1 MVTKLKILYTVVFV
15 TMITVVTWAARKE
28 SLFAIP
34 APVSNDPWF
43 IATLFDA
50 YFGFLA
56 FFIWVAYREK
66 SLALKASWFIAI
78 ACLGNIAM
86 SSYVLLALFRLRK
99 GEGADKLF
107 SSKSSHP

>member
-1 MVTKLKILYTVVFV
+1 MVNTLKVLYVAIFI
-15 TMITVVTWAARKE
+15 TMACVVTWAARQE

-34 APVSNDPWF
+34 APVCNDPWF
-43 IATLFDA
+43 ICTLFDA

-66 SLALKASWFIAI
+66 SLMLKAVWFLAI

-86 SSYVLLALFRLRK
+86 SSYVLIALFSLKK
-99 GEGADKLF
+99 GDAASKLF
-107 SSKSSHP
+107 SPKS